1 MSNQINEDNIIKDI
15 RKLFRKNKKDDDI
28 KDKII
33 RHIKTLFESDKES
46 YYKLGRIGNGFD
58 SNYIEYESNGD
69 KNKTLSTEEYL
80 DKIRP
85 YLSNT
90 INNLKNQS
98 EWKIQLTVTVNFI
111 SFSVPCIHRVI
122 T

>member
-46 YYKLGRIGNGFD
+46 YYKLGSIGNGFD